1 MRLSMWVL
9 ADWLSFENVRV
20 DIQEGPRELRN
31 ARLLPSSGEL
41 SRSTVYLDADGNG
54 NVFCMCGTD
63 LIVVP
68 SAEIDPVLNSILDCF
83 EHFNDLGARLRD
95 LVSNGADVEAVLDEA
110 GRTLGRF
117 FVVAD
122 TTYFIHAS
130 GGDRTA
136 LSNDEAMLDSLSNRT
151 MPLSAVMHVNKQ
163 QGIRTR
169 GRESYLVDV
178 APLDSVAAVSNF
190 FNANHHEGWLVSI
203 GSHPVFTQGDLHL
216 QDGIAP
222 IVHECLQANADDE
235 LRMDRAAVLADLLE
249 SGPAGRDM
257 ADKRLATLGWNIDD
271 PKRIYAVRQYDPSKN
286 PNHVV
291 SRFLERI
298 DPTLV
303 VVASEGTSFL
313 FANMLLVDEF
323 QLESEMTPI
332 LVTCGCVAGKS
343 PRFIDSG
350 EAASQA
356 SAAREAAKRAGARNR
371 IVDFAEVKLDYA
383 LSVLR
388 SCAVADVHHEALA
401 VLEDYDATHKTELLK
416 TLRVYLACSRFAT
429 ASSEALFIHRSTLL
443 YRLERIAEIGKIDL
457 QDPDTCFHLDLSL
470 RLWPA

>member
-9 ADWLSFENVRV
+9 ADWLSFENMHV

-31 ARLLPSSGEL
+31 VRLLPSSGEL

-54 NVFCMCGTD
+54 NVLCLCGND

-68 SAEIDPVLNSILDCF
+68 SAEIDPVFNSILDCF
-83 EHFNDLGARLRD
+83 EHFNDLDARLRD
-95 LVSNGADVEAVLDEA
+95 LVSDGADVETVLDEA
-110 GRTLGRF
+110 GNALGRF

-122 TTYFIHAS
+122 TTYFIHVS
-130 GGDRTA
+130 GGDRNA
-136 LSNDEAMLDSLSNRT
+136 LSNDETILDSLRNRT

-169 GRESYLVDV
+169 GRESYLVDI
-178 APLDSVAAVSNF
+178 APINSVAAVSNF

-249 SGPAGRDM
+249 SGPAGREM
-257 ADKRLATLGWNIDD
+257 ADTRLATLGWNIDD
-271 PKRIYAVRQYDPSKN
+271 PKRIYAVRQFDPSKN
-286 PNHVV
+286 PSHVV

-303 VVASEGTSFL
+303 VVASEGTTFL
-313 FANMLLVDEF
+313 FANMLLVDEW
-323 QLESEMTPI
+323 QLESEMAPI

-343 PRFIDSG
+343 PCFVDSG
-350 EAASQA
+350 EASSHAR
-356 SAAREAAKRAGARNR
+356 AAREAGKRADAKNV

-388 SCAVADVHHEALA
+388 DNAATDVHHEALA
-401 VLEDYDATHKTELLK
+401 ALENYDETHETELLK
-416 TLRVYLACSRFAT
+416 TLRAYLACACSAT
-429 ASSEALFIHRSTLL
+429 ATAETLFIHRSTLL
-443 YRLERIAEIGKIDL
+443 YRLERIAEIGKVDL
-457 QDPDTCFHLDLSL
+457 GDPDTRFHLDLSL
-470 RLWPA
+470 RLGLA